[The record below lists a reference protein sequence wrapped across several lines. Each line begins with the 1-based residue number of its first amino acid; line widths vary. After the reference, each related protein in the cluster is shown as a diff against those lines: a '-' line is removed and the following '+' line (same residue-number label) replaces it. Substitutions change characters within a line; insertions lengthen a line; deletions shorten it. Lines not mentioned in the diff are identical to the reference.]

1 MKKNCG
7 SCNYRVPGTDTHMVC
22 SLRDYVLRV
31 SKTDKC
37 TSWKGDYFP
46 VEIPQKF
53 LREFSQLIMIGIEQ
67 ANEDAQHTLL
77 SKKEEQE
84 LKFAEKLVK
93 YYA

>member
-7 SCNYRVPGTDTHMVC
+7 SCNYRVPGTDSHMVC
-22 SLRDYVLRV
+22 KLRDYVLRV

-37 TSWKGDYFP
+37 TSWKGDYYP
-46 VEIPQKF
+46 VEIPQEYLK
-53 LREFSQLIMIGIEQ
+53 EFAQLLMVGSQEFCILEQ
-67 ANEDAQHTLL
+67 KYGLTT
-77 SKKEEQE
+77 KEKQA